1 MTKIAVTKS
10 GLKKMEE
17 EIFRLKGKEM
27 REALEALSEAREK
40 GDISENSE
48 YEVAKQNIDML
59 NIKIQS
65 LEERYRNTVVVSK
78 DNISTDTVQLF
89 TKVKVQ
95 NIKTKK
101 ELLFTIVTDD
111 EVDVK
116 SGKISQ
122 NSPIA
127 KGLIGNSKGKKV
139 KIDVPAGQMEF
150 KIIDIS
156 LD

>member
-1 MTKIAVTKS
+1 
-10 GLKKMEE
+10 
-17 EIFRLKGKEM
+17 
-27 REALEALSEAREK
+27 
-40 GDISENSE
+40 
-48 YEVAKQNIDML
+48 ML